1 MPHGVNSIR
10 TRRQRKY
17 RSQRK
22 HRRQQCQRGGL
33 NYGPALLER
42 MDEIDQDNDKEII
55 ILLLLLTR
63 ADNARIVYDSS
74 TFSFIFELTL
84 SGNYSFIDPFGEP
97 LTAPTFIGRPVN
109 NYCAKISFVADVNIS
124 KLYKSITKST
134 MSPIDA
140 TKEATIQRDLFKT
153 FACVKTTAPFV
164 PAVIAHSILTRGEF
178 ATMFKILSSS
188 GTTKAIYD
196 WIIEWIESVP
206 TIRVNVILMEMVD
219 FKRTKFGE
227 EDSDDRTSFQM
238 ISSLEY
244 KWNQDRTN
252 DAARDGY
259 IKASIQ
265 MASGLAISAGKKIIH
280 CDGHKG
286 NGMATLDGSQVYVI
300 DWGGTYD
307 LSNGTDRTTLI
318 SYFEELCDYVK
329 VTAAEEVA
337 SSNKMLDTMNGM
349 SDKQKLLTRWPCL
362 EDLCHFFYIT
372 WPSDTS
378 MTTDDVGISK
388 GEKQKQLKKALKDKF
403 IEMIGFGDF
412 ATHHIENAE
421 TYKYCVHYTLM
432 MIAFI
437 DFMVH
442 RRNFREPYC
451 QCGNMMTVVYEQI
464 DVTTVIADRRIHGV
478 GTFNDFR
485 TFLKMFSVGIVPNIT
500 LLDHVV
506 HSISETVKPCSTKQP
521 IIVKKGSKM
530 GRHGG
535 SARNRKKSHK
545 QKGGSRKRVLERQR
559 SQTRRI

>member
-33 NYGPALLER
+33 NYGPALLE
-42 MDEIDQDNDKEII
+42 MMADIDQDNDKEII
-55 ILLLLLTR
+55 RLLLFLTH
-63 ADNARIVYDSS
+63 AKRIVYDSS

-84 SGNYSFIDPFGEP
+84 SEDYSFIDPFGEP

-124 KLYKSITKST
+124 KLYNSITKFT

-178 ATMFKILSSS
+178 ATMFKILSS

-206 TIRVNVILMEMVD
+206 TISVNVILMEMVD

-227 EDSDDRTSFQM
+227 EVSDHRTSFQM
-238 ISSLEY
+238 ISSLEDNW
-244 KWNQDRTN
+244 KQDRKN

-307 LSNGTDRTTLI
+307 LSNRADLTTLI

-337 SSNKMLDTMNGM
+337 RSNELLVKMNGM

-388 GEKQKQLKKALKDKF
+388 GEKQTQLKQALKVKF

-412 ATHHIENAE
+412 ATHNIENAE
-421 TYKYCVHYTLM
+421 TYKYYVHYTLM

-464 DVTTVIADRRIHGV
+464 DVTTVIADSRIHGV

-485 TFLKMFSVGIVPNIT
+485 TFLKMFSVGTVPKIT

-506 HSISETVKPCSTKQP
+506 RSISETVKPCSTKQP
-521 IIVKKGSKM
+521 IIVKRSNIKKVS
-530 GRHGG
+530 RGG
-535 SARNRKKSHK
+535 SARKRKKSHK